1 MRAHDGR
8 AIPTFLRQA
17 VQDQPLTVFGDGSQ
31 TRSFCFVDDL
41 VRGLVNLAESDE
53 HLPVHIGN
61 PDESTLLQLANAV
74 IEVSN
79 SNSKIVFEPLPV
91 DDPQIRQPD
100 ITRAREILGWKPE
113 VGLTE
118 GLRKT
123 IELSGRDRL
132 TGITA

>member
-1 MRAHDGR
+1 MTERR
-8 AIPTFLRQA
+8 NQA

-53 HLPVHIGN
+53 HLPVNIGN
-61 PDESTLLQLANAV
+61 PDEYTLLQLANAV
-74 IEVSN
+74 MEVSN